1 MYIVP
6 EMTAKSE
13 PSDIGHLSLTSKST
27 VSITQTMENMFLDKL
42 LTSKS
47 FLIILPIVFLSLPLS
62 LVVGTLGY
70 PQSLLLSLLGLQ

>member
-13 PSDIGHLSLTSKST
+13 PSDTGHLSLTSKST
-27 VSITQTMENMFLDKL
+27 VSITQKMENMFLDKL

>member
-13 PSDIGHLSLTSKST
+13 PSDTGHLSLTSKST
-27 VSITQTMENMFLDKL
+27 VSITQKMENMFLDKL

-47 FLIILPIVFLSLPLS
+47 LIILPIVFLSLPLS